1 MSYMN
6 FVYLLIAILVTSGC
20 RVYQRGEASWYGRS
34 YAGRPTASGEIFRP
48 WKRTA
53 AHKTLPLGTVVL
65 VTNTH
70 NGEQVWVKIN
80 DRGPYAKNRIID
92 LSRKAARKID
102 MLDSGVA
109 PVEIRVIKCGGARKE
124 CRPQRN

>member
-1 MSYMN
+1 MHLC
-6 FVYLLIAILVTSGC
+6 FVMLLLSSC

-53 AHKTLPLGTVVL
+53 AHKTLPLGTIVQ
-65 VTNTH
+65 VTNTQ
-70 NGEQVWVKIN
+70 NGERVWVKIN
-80 DRGPYAKNRIID
+80 DRGPYAKGRIID

-102 MLDSGVA
+102 MLDSGHA
-109 PVEIRVIKCGGARKE
+109 PVEIRIIKCGGARAQ
-124 CRPQRN
+124 CR

>member
-1 MSYMN
+1 MHRIVTLLFS
-6 FVYLLIAILVTSGC
+6 LLIFGSSC

-34 YAGRPTASGEIFRP
+34 YSGRPTASGEIFRP

-53 AHKTLPLGTVVL
+53 AHRTLPLGTVVH
-65 VTNTH
+65 VTNTRT
-70 NGEQVWVKIN
+70 GQTVWVKIN
-80 DRGPYAKNRIID
+80 DRGPYAKGRIID

-109 PVEIRVIKCGGARKE
+109 PVEIRVIRCGGPRRD
-124 CRPQRN
+124 CR

>member
-1 MSYMN
+1 MPFSK
-6 FVYLLIAILVTSGC
+6 FESCLFLFLLTSGC
-20 RVYQRGEASWYGRS
+20 RIYQRGEASWYGRS

-53 AHKTLPLGTVVL
+53 AHKTLPLGTIVQ
-65 VTNTH
+65 VTNTQ
-70 NGEQVWVKIN
+70 NGERVWVKIN
-80 DRGPYAKNRIID
+80 DRGPYAKGRIID

-109 PVEIRVIKCGGARKE
+109 PVEIRIIKCGGPRSQ
-124 CRPQRN
+124 CR